1 MRRLKIRLAWECLV
15 SFAIAYIGTSL
26 IHMHYSACGSLFT
39 TQTLM
44 IASVTVYALESAV
57 ESILET
63 RRKILKEELEELRKG
78 SE

>member
-1 MRRLKIRLAWECLV
+1 
-15 SFAIAYIGTSL
+15 
-26 IHMHYSACGSLFT
+26 
-39 TQTLM
+39 M